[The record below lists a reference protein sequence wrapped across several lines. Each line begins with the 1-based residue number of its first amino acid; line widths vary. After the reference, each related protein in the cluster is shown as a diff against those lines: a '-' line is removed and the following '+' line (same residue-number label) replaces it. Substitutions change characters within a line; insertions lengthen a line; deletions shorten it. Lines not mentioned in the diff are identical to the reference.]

1 MQLVNGAQTLQENV
15 HKDSVN
21 IVWLK
26 RDLRLSD
33 HEPLAESTQAGLTLL
48 YYVFEPLLIDDPH
61 YEERH
66 WRFIWQSLQDLNIQ
80 LSPYNT
86 RVYVYYG
93 DAIDGL
99 NAIQKIFKVANLY
112 SHEEVGLLSTF
123 NRDKDVKNWCKTQN
137 ITWFESATGAVMR
150 GMKNRNQWDSHWQTI
165 MKAELSQA
173 VLSSS
178 GLVSA
183 EKLASLPEFILPVS
197 WTQQYIA
204 GVGADPRGGRH
215 FNIEKQSEIF
225 DPDRVYQTAWTENIE
240 TSRCQTL
247 DSVDASDWPIQAKH
261 NNGN

>member
-99 NAIQKIFKVANLY
+99 NAIQKIFKVAN
-112 SHEEVGLLSTF
+112 
-123 NRDKDVKNWCKTQN
+123 
-137 ITWFESATGAVMR
+137 
-150 GMKNRNQWDSHWQTI
+150 
-165 MKAELSQA
+165 
-173 VLSSS
+173 
-178 GLVSA
+178 
-183 EKLASLPEFILPVS
+183 
-197 WTQQYIA
+197 
-204 GVGADPRGGRH
+204 
-215 FNIEKQSEIF
+215 
-225 DPDRVYQTAWTENIE
+225 
-240 TSRCQTL
+240 
-247 DSVDASDWPIQAKH
+247 
-261 NNGN
+261 